1 MIDDFKLYF
10 FFFNFQND
18 NLAAR
23 SWMSCSFRSVC
34 YYFTSHLETIVVV
47 RPKQRHNRGIWI
59 ILACPNRDSI
69 IAKKNMQSVTEE
81 FSKTSFASSFIC
93 FRLKLYVCSGHQ
105 SFMSLRERRD
115 TDRTVSLHFNARTH
129 LKCLFICVKRAVY
142 PVKEKWQNA
151 RKLISLLMPKRIAPL
166 QCKYKNSLKLIFST
180 WKYTLWTESY

>member
-1 MIDDFKLYF
+1 
-10 FFFNFQND
+10 
-18 NLAAR
+18 
-23 SWMSCSFRSVC
+23 MSCSFRSV
-34 YYFTSHLETIVVV
+34 YYYLTSHLETIVVV
-47 RPKQRHNRGIWI
+47 RPKQRHKIEAFEL
-59 ILACPNRDSI
+59 ILACPNRNSI

-115 TDRTVSLHFNARTH
+115 TDRTVSLHFNARRTR

-142 PVKEKWQNA
+142 PVKQKWQNA
-151 RKLISLLMPKRIAPL
+151 RKLISLLMPKRIASQ

-180 WKYTLWTESY
+180 